1 VDPDARRGRIY
12 VVLAALVWSSAGV
25 LQREL
30 DVGTATQLAGRAIFA
45 LLGLVAWTAV
55 QERRSTLDAFR
66 GMGVAG
72 VGFAV
77 SVAVSSGSFIAALNH
92 TTVANV
98 LFMQAASPI
107 VAALLAW
114 IALGEAIAPLT
125 WLAMAIAMTGVGLMV
140 GAPGVSALGIGLPI
154 LMMLSFAVGI
164 VLARHRSDISMAPS
178 SALAQFLVFV
188 AFAPFAHPGQVGGR
202 DLGLLVALGI
212 GQIGLGLA
220 LLSLG
225 ARLIPAAEIALI
237 TLLEVVL
244 GPLWVWI
251 FLSEEPSTATLIGG
265 GVVMLAVLLQSSA
278 SAVLRRPQVA
288 SPHP

>member
-12 VVLAALVWSSAGV
+12 ILLAALVWSSAGV

-30 DVGTATQLAGRAIFA
+30 DVGTATQLAGRGIFA

-55 QERRSTLDAFR
+55 QERRRTVAAFR

-107 VAALLAW
+107 VAALLARV
-114 IALGEAIAPLT
+114 ALGEAIAPLT
-125 WLAMAIAMTGVGLMV
+125 WVAMAVAMTGVGIMV
-140 GAPGVSALGIGLPI
+140 GAPGGTLLGIGLPI

-188 AFAPFAHPGQVGGR
+188 TFAPFSHPGEVGGR
-202 DLGLLVALGI
+202 DLGLFVALGI

-251 FLSEEPSTATLIGG
+251 FLSEQPSTATLIGG
-265 GVVMLAVLLQSSA
+265 AIVMFAVLLQA
-278 SAVLRRPQVA
+278 SGASMRRRVQVA

>member
-1 VDPDARRGRIY
+1 MDPDARRGRIY